1 MHGRSCKTRLKPRVL
16 LVLLAMPL
24 LAADAPPEPAEQ
36 AKIIAAMREA
46 ALAFDKNLPN
56 FICTQTTHRET
67 RREADMTLGV
77 RIGGGRSGSIAA
89 APQGANGAWEAQD
102 NFEQQLSYFDHQE
115 TYVLLKRNGKAVSKG
130 HENPPGLTSSGEF
143 GSTLGH
149 IFEAESKTEFEWK
162 RADTL
167 RGHPVYVFAFKI
179 AQENSAAQMFA
190 GGRKVVVAYH
200 GFLFVDRETKTVL
213 RVTTEAEVPS
223 DFPLHGASQLLDYGQ
238 VTIGGEQFLLPLHAD
253 IQTKATEEYLRSG
266 RVGPSS
272 KLATLR
278 NTVDFSAYRKYAAEA
293 TLKPE

>member
-1 MHGRSCKTRLKPRVL
+1 MSFKRLF
-16 LVLLAMPL
+16 LVAALAMPL
-24 LAADAPPEPAEQ
+24 LAVDAPPEPAEQ

-67 RREADMTLGV
+67 RREPDLALGV
-77 RIGGGRSGSIAA
+77 RVSGGRTGGAIATAPTNSGM
-89 APQGANGAWEAQD
+89 WEPQD
-102 NFEQQLSYFDHQE
+102 NFEQQLSYFDHHE
-115 TYVLLKRNGKAVSKG
+115 TYVLLKRNGKPVGKG
-130 HENPPGLTSSGEF
+130 QGSPPGLTSSGEF

-149 IFEAESKTEFEWK
+149 VFEAESKTEFEWK

-167 RGHPVYVFAFKI
+167 RGQPVYVFAFRI
-179 AQENSAAQMFA
+179 AKENSAAQMTA
-190 GGRKVVVAYH
+190 GGRTAVVAYH
-200 GFLFVDRETKTVL
+200 GFLFVDRETKTVM
-213 RVTTEAEVPS
+213 RVTTEAEVPP
-223 DFPLHGASQLLDYGQ
+223 DFPLQGATQSLDYGRF
-238 VTIGGEQFLLPLHAD
+238 TIGGEQFLLPLHAD

-266 RVGPSS
+266 RIGGSS